1 MHLMFGGMF
10 GGHFV
15 SSNVTHP
22 PPTDRYHSY
31 SPMSSMMLG
40 TCGALVSKKSKK
52 GKLCWPLFRGPK
64 SISQELSQIIMQ
76 VEPIIIR
83 FGCVEIFFGL
93 G

>member
-31 SPMSSMMLG
+31 SPMLSMMLG
-40 TCGALVSKKSKK
+40 TCGALVSKRAKKREALLAFVSWPKIDKPGAKSDHYA
-52 GKLCWPLFRGPK
+52 
-64 SISQELSQIIMQ
+64 S
-76 VEPIIIR
+76 
-83 FGCVEIFFGL
+83 
-93 G
+93 